1 MCLNLSN
8 CQLKINYYNN
18 IGCLYVD
25 LMVTTDQ
32 NPVIDTPKIKRKEYK
47 HNTKENHQVRRE
59 ERKRRNRTTGTIRK
73 QLTK

>member
-8 CQLKINYYNN
+8 CKLKINYYNN

-25 LMVTTDQ
+25 LMVTTDR

-47 HNTKENHQVRRE
+47 HNTKENNQVRRE
-59 ERKRRNRTTGTIRK
+59 ERMRRNRE
-73 QLTK
+73 QQEQSENN

>member
-25 LMVTTDQ
+25 LMVTTDR
-32 NPVIDTPKIKRKEYK
+32 NPVIGTPKIKRKEYK
-47 HNTKENHQVRRE
+47 HNTKENNQVRRE
-59 ERKRRNRTTGTIRK
+59 ERMRRNRE
-73 QLTK
+73 QQEQSENN

>member
-25 LMVTTDQ
+25 LMVTTDR

-47 HNTKENHQVRRE
+47 HNTKENNQVRRE
-59 ERKRRNRTTGTIRK
+59 ERMRRNRE
-73 QLTK
+73 QQEQSENN